1 MASALRYQV
10 IRKIADGGSAEVFLA
25 EQHGAA
31 GFRRPV
37 VLKRL
42 RAELCA
48 DINYR
53 QILLEE
59 AQLAMSLHHPNLVE
73 VFDLGEST
81 GRQFLVMELVDG
93 WTLHHVLRRSREEGL
108 PLPPEVAVYIAAELC
123 RGLSYAHERV
133 EGGRPLGIV
142 HRDVCPNNV
151 LLSTHA
157 EVKLIDFGIARARN
171 RPAHTGMGRTKGKPA
186 WMSPEQ
192 ARAEP
197 LDARSD
203 VFSVG
208 SVLFAMLTGEPPF
221 TASDDLEVISRV
233 SRGRLTSSAK
243 PPAQLRAVVQRA
255 MAKDPDERFQ
265 SAQEFLHALEA
276 VQRAGRPELDEY
288 LRALSRRDGDTGIL
302 NPPAERPAAKDLEL
316 SKESASVTKL
326 LASPPAPRPSR
337 WRAVGLFAVLLGLL
351 PFLPLPAQ
359 RGTANSRL
367 EGKEGRGEGRGE
379 GRAEGPPS
387 PLVAQVE
394 DPAPPA
400 PPAWTEWD
408 DYPVPLPKLDP
419 VREPLKV
426 SARLA
431 PRGKKS
437 KKTVAVLLES
447 QPTGLVIKS
456 GSRELGRTPTTL
468 HLRNGRVYDLAFVAK
483 GQAQVRQ
490 RLLLT
495 PRAGKQPKVTLRTP

>member
-1 MASALRYQV
+1 MASETRYQV

-31 GFRRPV
+31 GFKRPV

-48 DINYR
+48 DVHYR
-53 QILLEE
+53 EILLEE

-73 VFDLGEST
+73 VFDLGESV

-108 PLPPEVAVYIAAELC
+108 PLPPDVAVYIAAELC
-123 RGLSYAHERV
+123 RGLAFAHERV

-171 RPAHTGMGRTKGKPA
+171 RPAHTGLGRTRGKPA

-221 TASDDLEVISRV
+221 TARDDLEVITRV
-233 SRGRLTSSAK
+233 SRGRLTSTAELPVELS
-243 PPAQLRAVVQRA
+243 AVVQRA
-255 MAKDPDERFQ
+255 MAKDLEDRFQ
-265 SAQEFLHALEA
+265 SAQEFLRALEA
-276 VQRAGRPELDEY
+276 VQRAGRPELGQY

-302 NPPAERPAAKDLEL
+302 NPPAARPAAADLEL
-316 SKESASVTKL
+316 SRESASITKL
-326 LASPPAPRPSR
+326 LSPPPPTRPSR
-337 WRAVGLFAVLLGLL
+337 WRAAGLFAVLLAL
-351 PFLPLPAQ
+351 LPLPAM
-359 RGTANSRL
+359 RGTGNSRL
-367 EGKEGRGEGRGE
+367 EGKEGRGEGH
-379 GRAEGPPS
+379 S
-387 PLVAQVE
+387 PVVADAQVE
-394 DPAPPA
+394 DPAHYP
-400 PPAWTEWD
+400 WTEWE
-408 DYPVPLPKLDP
+408 DYPAPLPKLEA

-426 SARLA
+426 SARLS
-431 PRGKKS
+431 PRAKKS
-437 KKTVAVLLES
+437 KKTVAVLFES

-456 GSRELGRTPTTL
+456 GERELGRTPTTL
-468 HLRNGRVYDLAFVAK
+468 HLRNGRVYDLAFVGK
-483 GQAQVRQ
+483 GQLRQ
-490 RLLLT
+490 RVMLT